1 MTTAKKPTV
10 AALQRKI
17 ERLEAQ
23 IEAMREMDRR
33 TGAVYSSMLGDI
45 TDHRVRAQQAIR
57 ILSGEDEC
65 Q

>member
-1 MTTAKKPTV
+1 MTTQKKPTV
-10 AALQRKI
+10 AVLQRKI

-45 TDHRVRAQQAIR
+45 TDYKIRAQQAIR